1 MKISIMKAYL
11 LNHRTLWP
19 FYGAVIIVLVWGL
32 FFYKGSW
39 GELLITK
46 DQKGYQLFTSE
57 KYLEAAD
64 AFDDRLYKGASFY
77 KAGEF
82 KKAKAVYMMNGT
94 KDGRYNL
101 GNSHMMLGKYEEA
114 IEAYEIALK
123 IDPDLTWA
131 KENMSLAIARQE
143 MLDVENDG
151 EQGVGELGAD
161 EIVYDNTEN
170 KGQDVTEETSG
181 ETSDSKNANWLD
193 RIQTGPKDFLKHKFS
208 YQYGM
213 QKAKDA
219 K

>member
-1 MKISIMKAYL
+1 MKIGIMKAYL
-11 LNHRTLWP
+11 LKHRTLWP
-19 FYGAVIIVLVWGL
+19 FYATVIMVLAWGF

-39 GELLITK
+39 GELWITN
-46 DQKGYQLFTSE
+46 DQKGYQLFTSK
-57 KYLEAAD
+57 KYLESAD
-64 AFDDRLYKGASFY
+64 VFDDTLYKGASFY

-82 KKAKAVYMMNGT
+82 KKAKAVYMMNSS
-94 KDGRYNL
+94 KEGRYNL

-123 IDPDLTWA
+123 IDPNFILA
-131 KENMSLAIARQE
+131 KDNMALAIARQKI
-143 MLDVENDG
+143 LDVENDG
-151 EQGVGELGAD
+151 EQGVGALGAD
-161 EIVYDNTEN
+161 EIVYDNTDN

-193 RIQTGPKDFLKHKFS
+193 RIQTGPKEFLKHKFS

-213 QKAKDA
+213 QKDKDA